1 MLSSLGNDLF
11 GYISDEQHLTVLAR
25 EEPSLFLANPCL
37 PFKLQVKSY
46 KEEQGNIFNVV

>member
-11 GYISDEQHLTVLAR
+11 GYISDEQHLTVLTR
-25 EEPSLFLANPCL
+25 EEPSLFLANPFP

-46 KEEQGNIFNVV
+46 IAEQGSIISLI